1 MPITHTGP
9 RRIWGIAAGA
19 LALLLA
25 SAVLPA
31 RGGAAGP
38 SEELTVERLESS
50 PSLNGPSI
58 AGVRFSPDGRLV
70 SYLKG
75 KKEDFRVQDLW
86 VYDIAKGEHRL
97 LVDSRALLGGAKEQ
111 LSEVEKARRERQR
124 IRASGIVE
132 YQWAPDGSA
141 LLFPLGGDL
150 YLFMLKS
157 GAVRRLTTTKA
168 FETDPKFS
176 PDGRHVAFVRDR
188 DLFVINL
195 DSGAETAITTDG
207 GGAIMNGMAE
217 FVADE
222 EMDRHTGY
230 WWSPDS
236 RRIAYTRV
244 DESPVPLVQRFE
256 IAPDGSVTTVPQRY
270 PFAGGP
276 NVRIQLFVHDIKTG
290 TRHEISLGEDPD
302 IYLARVNWLP
312 DGRHLSFQ
320 VEARDQKRLELRRV
334 DVTRADARPEVVI
347 AETDP
352 YWINLHD
359 DLRFLKGGR
368 RILWSSERTGFRHL
382 YLFDRRGRLIRQLT
396 DGAWVTDGVK
406 GVDAR
411 HGLVFFEGYRDTV
424 LERHLYAVPLKGGPI
439 RRLTQ
444 EAGTHHTVLSPDHR
458 YFLDFWSSAA
468 QPPRVDLRRMRDGR
482 LIAALV
488 ENRLDESHPY
498 HPYRA
503 HAATRRFGTMTAA
516 DGKTT
521 LHYELRL
528 PPGFDPHKRYPAI
541 VSVYG
546 GPGAQRVLNAWSI
559 GFDEILARRGFVV
572 IKLDNRGAT
581 HRGKAFESV
590 LYRRMGDAEVADQL
604 AGVAFLKAQTWID
617 PARIGVWGWSYGG
630 YMTLELLAKA
640 PEVFAAGMAVAPV
653 TDWRLYDTHYTE
665 RYLGRPGETEAYEQ
679 SSVFAALE
687 GLRSDRLLLVHGMAD
702 DNVFFDHSVRL
713 MKALQDRSV
722 PFALMTYP
730 GKRHGIRGKNTRVH
744 LWRTALRFFETRLG
758 YRSSVIGRQ

>member
-1 MPITHTGP
+1 MPRT
-9 RRIWGIAAGA
+9 RRGEGRLLRIVAGGLVLLLIAAG
-19 LALLLA
+19 
-25 SAVLPA
+25 LPTA
-31 RGGAAGP
+31 AGAAGP
-38 SEELTVERLESS
+38 DGKLTVERLESS

-58 AGVRFSPDGRLV
+58 AAVRFSPDGKLV

-75 KKEDFRVQDLW
+75 KQEDFRVQDLW
-86 VYDIAKGEHRL
+86 VYDIAKGAHRL
-97 LVDSRALLGGAKEQ
+97 LVNSRALLGGAEEQ

-141 LLFPLGGDL
+141 LLFPLNGDL
-150 YLFMLKS
+150 YFYTLND
-157 GAVRRLTTTKA
+157 GQVRRLTATKA

-176 PDGRHVAFVRDR
+176 PDGRHVAFVREHN
-188 DLFVINL
+188 LFVIDL
-195 DSGAETAITTDG
+195 KEGRERAITTDG
-207 GGAIMNGMAE
+207 DGAIMNGMAE

-244 DESPVPLVQRFE
+244 DESPIPPVQRFE

-276 NVRIQLFVHDIKTG
+276 NVRIQLFVHDLRSGK
-290 TRHEISLGEDPD
+290 RREIDLGPDSD

-312 DGRHLSFQ
+312 DGRFLSFQ
-320 VEARDQKRLELRRV
+320 VESRDQKRLELRRV
-334 DVTRADARPEVVI
+334 DTTRPDSAPEIVI
-347 AETDP
+347 TETDP
-352 YWINLHD
+352 FWINLHD

-382 YLFDRRGRLIRQLT
+382 YLFNRRGRLLRQLT
-396 DGAWVTDGVK
+396 DGTWVTDGVR
-406 GVDAR
+406 GVDAG

-424 LERHLYAVPLKGGPI
+424 LERHLYVVPLKGGAI
-439 RRLTQ
+439 RRLTR
-444 EAGTHHTVLSPDHR
+444 EAGTHRTVISPDRR
-458 YFLDFWSSAA
+458 YFLDFWSSVT
-468 QPPRVDLRRMRDGR
+468 QPPRVDLRRTRDGR
-482 LIAALV
+482 LVTALV

-498 HPYRA
+498 HPYLAR
-503 HAATRRFGTMTAA
+503 AATRRFGTITAA

-528 PPGFDPHKRYPAI
+528 PPGFDPHRRYPAI

-559 GFDEILARRGFVV
+559 GIDEILARRGFVV
-572 IKLDNRGAT
+572 LKLDNRGAA

-590 LYRRMGDAEVADQL
+590 LYRRMGEAEVADQL
-604 AGVAFLKAQTWID
+604 AGVAFLKAQSWID

-640 PEVFAAGMAVAPV
+640 PDVFAAGMAVAPV

-665 RYLGRPGETEAYEQ
+665 RYLGRPGETGAYET
-679 SSVFAALE
+679 SSVFAVID
-687 GLRSDRLLLVHGMAD
+687 GFRPDRLLLVHGMAD
-702 DNVFFDHSVRL
+702 DNVFFNHSVRL
-713 MKALQDRSV
+713 MKALQDRSI

-730 GKRHGIRGKNTRVH
+730 GKRHGIRGRHTRIH
-744 LWRTALRFFETRLG
+744 LWRTALGFFDARLG
-758 YRSSVIGRQ
+758 RHR

>member
-1 MPITHTGP
+1 MSITHIRP
-9 RRIWGIAAGA
+9 WRAWRIAAGT
-19 LALLLA
+19 LALLVIA
-25 SAVLPA
+25 AGLPA
-31 RGGAAGP
+31 RSPAAGP
-38 SEELTVERLESS
+38 SEELTVARLESS

-58 AGVRFSPDGRLV
+58 ANVRFSPDGRFV

-75 KKEDFRVQDLW
+75 KTEDFRVQDLW
-86 VYDIAKGEHRL
+86 VYDIAKGAHRL
-97 LVDSRALLGGAKEQ
+97 LVDSRTLLGGAKEH

-141 LLFPLGGDL
+141 LLFPLSGDL
-150 YLFMLKS
+150 YLYLLKS
-157 GAVRRLTTTKA
+157 GTVKRLTATKA

-176 PDGRHVAFVRDR
+176 PDGRRVAFVRDR
-188 DLFVINL
+188 NIFVIDL

-207 GGAIMNGMAE
+207 GGTIMNGMAE

-236 RRIAYTRV
+236 QRIAYTRV

-276 NVRIQLFVHDIKTG
+276 NVRIALLVFDLKTG
-290 TRHEISLGEDPD
+290 ARRRIPLGANPD

-312 DGRHLSFQ
+312 DGRFLSFQ
-320 VEARDQKRLELRRV
+320 VETRDQKRLELRRV
-334 DVTRADARPEVVI
+334 DVTGTDARPEVVI
-347 AETDP
+347 TETDP
-352 YWINLHD
+352 FWINLHD
-359 DLRFLKGGR
+359 DLRFLKKGR
-368 RILWSSERTGFRHL
+368 RILWSSERNGFRHL
-382 YLFDRRGRLIRQLT
+382 YLFDRHGQLIRQLT
-396 DGAWVTDGVK
+396 DGTWVTDGVK
-406 GVDAR
+406 GIDAKR
-411 HGLVFFEGYRDTV
+411 GLVFFEGYRDTV

-444 EAGTHHTVLSPDHR
+444 EAGTHRTILSPDR
-458 YFLDFWSSAA
+458 KYFLDFWSSVI
-468 QPPRVDLRRMRDGR
+468 QPPRVDLRRTRDGR
-482 LIAALV
+482 LIASLV
-488 ENRLDESHPY
+488 ENRLDDSHPY
-498 HPYRA
+498 HPYLAR
-503 HAATRRFGTMTAA
+503 AATRRFGTITAA
-516 DGKTT
+516 DGKTN

-572 IKLDNRGAT
+572 IKLDNRGST

-590 LYRRMGDAEVADQL
+590 LYRHMGDAEVADQL
-604 AGVAFLKAQTWID
+604 AGVAFLKAQPWID

-640 PEVFAAGMAVAPV
+640 PKLFAAGMAVAPV

-665 RYLGRPGETEAYEQ
+665 RYLGRPGETDAYER
-679 SSVFAALE
+679 SSVFAVID
-687 GLRSDRLLLVHGMAD
+687 GFRPHRLLLVHGMAD
-702 DNVFFDHSVRL
+702 DNVFFNHSVRL

-730 GKRHGIRGKNTRVH
+730 GKRHGIRGQNTRIH
-744 LWRTALRFFETRLG
+744 LWRTALDFFETRLG
-758 YRSSVIGRQ
+758 DH

>member
-1 MPITHTGP
+1 MTGTGGDRP
-9 RRIWGIAAGA
+9 LRILAGM
-19 LALLLA
+19 LALLLMMA
-25 SAVLPA
+25 GRPLAA
-31 RGGAAGP
+31 GAADAGG
-38 SEELTVERLESS
+38 ELTVERLESS

-58 AGVRFSPDGRLV
+58 AAVRFSPDGRFV

-75 KKEDFRVQDLW
+75 KREDFRVQDLW
-86 VYDIAKGEHRL
+86 VYDIAKGAHRL
-97 LVDSRALLGGAKEQ
+97 LVDSRALLGGAEEQ

-141 LLFPLGGDL
+141 LLFPLNGDL
-150 YLFMLKS
+150 YLYTLEN
-157 GAVRRLTTTKA
+157 GRVRRLTATKA

-188 DLFVINL
+188 NLFVIDL
-195 DSGAETAITTDG
+195 GSGTETAITTDG
-207 GGAIMNGMAE
+207 GDPIMNGMAE

-276 NVRIQLFVHDIKTG
+276 NVRIQLFVHDLKTG
-290 TRHEISLGEDPD
+290 TRQAIDLGPDPD

-312 DGRHLSFQ
+312 GGRALSFQ
-320 VEARDQKRLELRRV
+320 VESRDQKRLALRRV
-334 DVTRADARPEVVI
+334 NVTRPDARPVTVI
-347 AETDP
+347 TETDP
-352 YWINLHD
+352 FWINLHD

-368 RILWSSERTGFRHL
+368 RILWSSERSGFRHL
-382 YLFDRRGRLIRQLT
+382 YLFDRRGRLLRQLT

-406 GVDAR
+406 GVDAKR
-411 HGLVFFEGYRDTV
+411 GLVFFEGYRDTV
-424 LERHLYAVPLKGGPI
+424 LERHLYVVPLKGGAI
-439 RRLTQ
+439 RRLTPD
-444 EAGTHHTVLSPDHR
+444 AGTHRTVLSPDR
-458 YFLDFWSSAA
+458 KYFLDFWSSVE
-468 QPPRVDLRRMRDGR
+468 QPPRVDLRRTRDGR
-482 LIAALV
+482 LVTALV

-498 HPYRA
+498 YPYLARTA
-503 HAATRRFGTMTAA
+503 SRRFGTITAA

-528 PPGFDPHKRYPAI
+528 PPGFDPAKRYPAI

-546 GPGAQRVLNAWSI
+546 GPGAQRVMRAWSI

-572 IKLDNRGAT
+572 FKLDNRGST

-590 LYRRMGDAEVADQL
+590 LYRRMGEAEVADQL
-604 AGVAFLKAQTWID
+604 AGVAFLKTRPWID

-640 PEVFAAGMAVAPV
+640 PDVFAAGMAVAPV

-665 RYLGRPGETEAYEQ
+665 RYLGRPGETDAYET
-679 SSVFAALE
+679 SSVFAVID
-687 GLRSDRLLLVHGMAD
+687 GFRPDRLLLVHGMAD
-702 DNVFFDHSVRL
+702 DNVFFNHSVRL

-730 GKRHGIRGKNTRVH
+730 GKRHGIRGRHTRIH
-744 LWRTALRFFETRLG
+744 LWRTALGFFAARLG
-758 YRSSVIGRQ
+758 HHR